1 MDQTRPTGRI
11 SVPKPTSSQTIG
23 PFFAYCLTS
32 SEYGYTL
39 VADNSLKSPSGKKI
53 KISGKVYD
61 GEQNPVPD
69 AMLEIWQADPEGTFL
84 APQSEKHQSFMGF
97 ARVGTGEDGSFL
109 FNTVNPGSLKP
120 IGGVR
125 QAPHINLHVFARGLI
140 NHLTT
145 RIYFSDEAHTY
156 KDPLIS
162 LISDDNRKQTLIA
175 EFQEEQA
182 GCAIYTFNI
191 NLQGANETVFLRW

>member
-1 MDQTRPTGRI
+1 M
-11 SVPKPTSSQTIG
+11 PKPTSSQTIG

-109 FNTVNPGSLKP
+109 FNTVKPGSLKP
-120 IGGVR
+120 IGGLP
-125 QAPHINLHVFARGLI
+125 QAPQYKFTCVCAWVDRSFNNANLF
-140 NHLTT
+140 
-145 RIYFSDEAHTY
+145 F
-156 KDPLIS
+156 
-162 LISDDNRKQTLIA
+162 
-175 EFQEEQA
+175 
-182 GCAIYTFNI
+182 
-191 NLQGANETVFLRW
+191 